1 MQYLAPLF
9 CGVFLFDHLINMKK
23 ILFVL
28 YILAISNLRAQEYDI
43 SECIKIALDR
53 KGTLVSAEL
62 DVASAN
68 EGVRGSYSGV
78 LPSVSLSTSGGKT
91 KYPVQ
96 ESIIPDLVNLEIDT
110 IKSGESSYMSAG
122 LSINQT
128 IYNGGRSLNSIKQAK
143 VNLDIAKLR
152 QRNTKID
159 VIQNVTRSYYGL
171 LQAQQLLDVAEKN
184 LVLSEKQVDLVQ
196 KQFDL
201 GAVRKTDL
209 LKAKVS
215 IGQARVELLNR
226 KTALENA
233 RRQLFNDMGMIDFGQ
248 SIVAKYS
255 EWAPV
260 LVPTSAEALTFL
272 KEKNPNILIQA
283 SAIEIGKIQL
293 KMAKG
298 MRSPSAFASV
308 DYSANGNNSDELKE
322 AFNDDWRLGMNMSVN
337 FPLYSGNSLS
347 TAQQKAE
354 LEKQKS
360 ENNYLTYLNDLRVQ
374 VELIRKTIMNYSEII
389 PINQDVVSSAEEDL
403 KLVQERY
410 SIGSATI
417 LEVLDAQV
425 SLIRSNS
432 TLINTIHDARIQEM
446 SLKALL
452 GILDLEYQNKEE

>member
-1 MQYLAPLF
+1 MKNISLLF
-9 CGVFLFDHLINMKK
+9 
-23 ILFVL
+23 L
-28 YILAISNLRAQEYDI
+28 YIIIISALGAQEYDI

-53 KGTLVSAEL
+53 KGTLVSASL
-62 DVASAN
+62 DVESAN
-68 EGVRGSYSGV
+68 QGVLGSYSGV
-78 LPSVSLSTSGGKT
+78 LPSLSLSTSGGKT

-96 ESIIPDLVNLEIDT
+96 ERIIPDLVNLEIDT
-110 IKSGESSYMSAG
+110 ITSGESGYMSAG

-128 IYNGGRSLNSIKQAK
+128 IYNGGRSVNAIKQARIS
-143 VNLDIAKLR
+143 LDIAKLR
-152 QRNTKID
+152 QRNTKIE

-171 LQAQQLLDVAEKN
+171 LQAQQLLEVAEKN
-184 LVLSEKQVDLVQ
+184 LILSEKQVDLVQ

-209 LKAKVS
+209 LKGKVS
-215 IGQARVELLNR
+215 MGQAKVELLNR
-226 KTALENA
+226 KTALENS

-255 EWAPV
+255 DWVPV
-260 LVPTSAEALTFL
+260 SVPTSTEALAFL
-272 KEKNPNILIQA
+272 KEKNPNILMQL

-308 DYSANGNNSDELKE
+308 DYSANGDNSDELKE
-322 AFNDDWRLGMNMSVN
+322 SFKDDWRLGMNMSVN

-347 TAQQKAE
+347 TTQQKAE

-360 ENNYLTYLNDLRVQ
+360 ENDYLTYLNDLRVQ
-374 VELIRKTIMNYSEII
+374 VELIRKSIMNYSEII
-389 PINQDVVSSAEEDL
+389 PINRDVVSSAEEDL

-452 GILDLEYQNKEE
+452 GILDLEYQTKEE

>member
-1 MQYLAPLF
+1 VGLLF
-9 CGVFLFDHLINMKK
+9 SRDYYLINMKN
-23 ILFVL
+23 ISLLFF
-28 YILAISNLRAQEYDI
+28 YIIIISVARAQEYDV

-53 KGTLVSAEL
+53 KGTLVSAGL
-62 DVASAN
+62 DVESAN
-68 EGVRGSYSGV
+68 QGVLGSYSGV
-78 LPSVSLSTSGGKT
+78 LPSLRLSTSGGKT

-110 IKSGESSYMSAG
+110 ITSGESSYMSAG

-128 IYNGGRSLNSIKQAK
+128 IYNGGRSVNAIKQARI
-143 VNLDIAKLR
+143 NLDIAKLR
-152 QRNTKID
+152 QRNTKIE

-171 LQAQQLLDVAEKN
+171 LQAQQLLDVAENN

-215 IGQARVELLNR
+215 MGQAKVELLNR
-226 KTALENA
+226 KTVLENS

-255 EWAPV
+255 DWVPV
-260 LVPTSAEALTFL
+260 SVPTSAETLTFL
-272 KEKNPNILIQA
+272 KEKNPNILIQL

-293 KMAKG
+293 KIAKG

-308 DYSANGNNSDELKE
+308 DYSANGDNSDELKE
-322 AFNDDWRLGMNMSVN
+322 SLKDDWRLGMNMSIN

-360 ENNYLTYLNDLRVQ
+360 ENDYLTYLNDLRVQ
-374 VELIRKTIMNYSEII
+374 VELIRKSIMNYSEII
-389 PINQDVVSSAEEDL
+389 PINQDVVASAEEDL
-403 KLVQERY
+403 KLVQKRY

-432 TLINTIHDARIQEM
+432 TLINTIHDARMQEM

-452 GILDLEYQNKEE
+452 GILDLEY

>member
-1 MQYLAPLF
+1 
-9 CGVFLFDHLINMKK
+9 MKN
-23 ILFVL
+23 ILFIL
-28 YILAISNLRAQEYDI
+28 YILVISVLGAQEYDV

-53 KGTLVSAEL
+53 KGTLVSAGL
-62 DVASAN
+62 DVESAN
-68 EGVRGSYSGV
+68 QGVLGSYSGV
-78 LPSVSLSTSGGKT
+78 LPSLSLSTSGGKT

-96 ESIIPDLVNLEIDT
+96 ENIIPDLVNLEIDT
-110 IKSGESSYMSAG
+110 ITSGESSYMSAG

-128 IYNGGRSLNSIKQAK
+128 IYNGGRSVNAIKQARIS
-143 VNLDIAKLR
+143 LDIAKLR
-152 QRNTKID
+152 QRNTKIE

-171 LQAQQLLDVAEKN
+171 LQAQQLLEVAEKN
-184 LVLSEKQVDLVQ
+184 LILSEKQVDLVQ

-209 LKAKVS
+209 LKGKVS
-215 IGQARVELLNR
+215 MGQAKVELLNR
-226 KTALENA
+226 KTALENS
-233 RRQLFNDMGMIDFGQ
+233 RRQLFNDMGMIDFGL

-255 EWAPV
+255 DWVPV
-260 LVPTSAEALTFL
+260 SVPTSTEALTFL
-272 KEKNPNILIQA
+272 KEKNPNILMQL

-308 DYSANGNNSDELKE
+308 DYSANGDNSDELKE
-322 AFNDDWRLGMNMSVN
+322 SFKDDWRLGMNMSVN

-360 ENNYLTYLNDLRVQ
+360 ENDYLTFLNDLRVQ
-374 VELIRKTIMNYSEII
+374 VELIRKSIMNYSEII
-389 PINQDVVSSAEEDL
+389 PINRDVVSSAEEDL

-452 GILDLEYQNKEE
+452 GILDLEYQTKEE

>member
-1 MQYLAPLF
+1 
-9 CGVFLFDHLINMKK
+9 MKN
-23 ILFVL
+23 ILFILYVL
-28 YILAISNLRAQEYDI
+28 VISALGAQEYDI

-53 KGTLVSAEL
+53 KGTLVSAGLE
-62 DVASAN
+62 VESAN
-68 EGVRGSYSGV
+68 QGVLGSYSGI
-78 LPSVSLSTSGGKT
+78 LPSLGLSTSGGKT

-128 IYNGGRSLNSIKQAK
+128 IYNGGRSVNAIKQARI
-143 VNLDIAKLR
+143 NLDIAKLR
-152 QRNTKID
+152 QRNTKIE

-171 LQAQQLLDVAEKN
+171 LQAQQLLEVAEKN
-184 LVLSEKQVDLVQ
+184 LILSEKQVDLVQ

-209 LKAKVS
+209 LKGKVS
-215 IGQARVELLNR
+215 MGQAKVELLNR
-226 KTALENA
+226 KTALENS

-255 EWAPV
+255 EWAPTS
-260 LVPTSAEALTFL
+260 VPTSAEALTFL
-272 KEKNPNILIQA
+272 KEKNPNILMQL

-308 DYSANGNNSDELKE
+308 DYSANGDNSDELKE
-322 AFNDDWRLGMNMSVN
+322 SLKDDWRLGMNMSVN

-360 ENNYLTYLNDLRVQ
+360 ENDYLTYLNDLRVQ
-374 VELIRKTIMNYSEII
+374 VELIRKSIMNYSEII
-389 PINQDVVSSAEEDL
+389 PINRDVVASAEEDL

-432 TLINTIHDARIQEM
+432 TLINTIHDARMQEM

-452 GILDLEYQNKEE
+452 GILDLEYQTKEE

>member
-1 MQYLAPLF
+1 
-9 CGVFLFDHLINMKK
+9 MKK
-23 ILFVL
+23 QYIIILVSF
-28 YILAISNLRAQEYDI
+28 IFSTSFAQVYDL
-43 SECIKIALDR
+43 SECIGIALESKR
-53 KGTLVSAEL
+53 TLVSAEL
-62 DVASAN
+62 DVGSAN

-78 LPSVSLSTSGGKT
+78 LPSISLSTSGGKT

-96 ESIIPDLVNLEIDT
+96 ENIIPDLVNLEIDT

-122 LSINQT
+122 VSINQT

-152 QRNTKID
+152 QRNTKIE

-171 LQAQQLLDVAEKN
+171 LQDQQLLDVAEKN
-184 LVLSEKQVDLVQ
+184 LVLSKKQVDLVQ

-226 KTALENA
+226 KTTLENS
-233 RRQLFNDMGMIDFGQ
+233 RRQLFNAMGVIDFGQ

-255 EWAPV
+255 EWEPV
-260 LVPTSAEALTFL
+260 SVPTSGEALTFL
-272 KEKNPNILIQA
+272 KEKNPNVLIQ
-283 SAIEIGKIQL
+283 SSVIELGKIQL

-322 AFNDDWRLGMNMSVN
+322 AFKDDWRIGMNMSVN

-347 TAQQKAE
+347 SAQQRAE

-360 ENNYLTYLNDLRVQ
+360 ENDYLTYLNDLRVQ
-374 VELIRKTIMNYSEII
+374 VELIRKSIMNYTEII
-389 PINQDVVSSAEEDL
+389 PINQDVVYSAEEDL
-403 KLVQERY
+403 KLAQERY

-432 TLINTIHDARIQEM
+432 TLINTTHDARMQEM

-452 GILDLEYQNKEE
+452 GILDLEYQTKEE

>member
-1 MQYLAPLF
+1 M
-9 CGVFLFDHLINMKK
+9 GFLFSKDYYLINMKN
-23 ILFVL
+23 ILFIS
-28 YILAISNLRAQEYDI
+28 YILFISALGAQEYDI

-53 KGTLVSAEL
+53 KGTLVSAGLE
-62 DVASAN
+62 VESAN
-68 EGVRGSYSGV
+68 QGVLGSYSGV
-78 LPSVSLSTSGGKT
+78 LPSLSLSTSGGKT

-128 IYNGGRSLNSIKQAK
+128 IYNGGRSVNAIKQARI
-143 VNLDIAKLR
+143 NLDIAKLR
-152 QRNTKID
+152 QRNTKIE

-171 LQAQQLLDVAEKN
+171 LQAQQLLEVAEKN
-184 LVLSEKQVDLVQ
+184 LILSEKQVDLVQ

-209 LKAKVS
+209 LKGKVS
-215 IGQARVELLNR
+215 MGQAKVELLNR

-255 EWAPV
+255 DWIPV
-260 LVPTSAEALTFL
+260 SVPTSAEALKFL
-272 KEKNPNILIQA
+272 KEKNPNILMQL
-283 SAIEIGKIQL
+283 SVIEIGKIQL

-308 DYSANGNNSDELKE
+308 DYSANGDNSDELKE
-322 AFNDDWRLGMNMSVN
+322 SLKDDWRLGMNMSVN

-360 ENNYLTYLNDLRVQ
+360 ENDYLTYLNDLRVQ
-374 VELIRKTIMNYSEII
+374 VELIRKSIMNYSEII
-389 PINQDVVSSAEEDL
+389 PINRDVVASAEEDL

-432 TLINTIHDARIQEM
+432 TLINTIHDARMQEM

-452 GILDLEYQNKEE
+452 GILDLEYQTKEE

>member
-1 MQYLAPLF
+1 
-9 CGVFLFDHLINMKK
+9 MKN
-23 ILFVL
+23 ISLLLL
-28 YILAISNLRAQEYDI
+28 YIIIISALGAQEYDI

-53 KGTLVSAEL
+53 KGTLVSASL
-62 DVASAN
+62 DVESAN
-68 EGVRGSYSGV
+68 QGVLGSYSGV
-78 LPSVSLSTSGGKT
+78 LPSLSLSTSGGKT

-110 IKSGESSYMSAG
+110 ITSGESSYMSAG

-128 IYNGGRSLNSIKQAK
+128 IYNGGRSVNAIKQARI
-143 VNLDIAKLR
+143 NLDIAKLR
-152 QRNTKID
+152 QRNTKIE

-171 LQAQQLLDVAEKN
+171 LQAQQLLEVAEKN
-184 LVLSEKQVDLVQ
+184 LILSEKQVDLVQ

-209 LKAKVS
+209 LKGKVS
-215 IGQARVELLNR
+215 MGQAKVELLNR
-226 KTALENA
+226 KTSLENS

-255 EWAPV
+255 DWVPV
-260 LVPTSAEALTFL
+260 SVPTSTEALTFL
-272 KEKNPNILIQA
+272 KEKNPNILMQL

-308 DYSANGNNSDELKE
+308 DYSANGDNSDELKE
-322 AFNDDWRLGMNMSVN
+322 SFKDDWRLGMNMSVN

-347 TAQQKAE
+347 TTQQKAE

-360 ENNYLTYLNDLRVQ
+360 ENDYLTYLNDLRVQ
-374 VELIRKTIMNYSEII
+374 VELIRKSIMNYSEII
-389 PINQDVVSSAEEDL
+389 PINRDVVSSAEEDL

-452 GILDLEYQNKEE
+452 GILDLEYQTKEE

>member
-1 MQYLAPLF
+1 M
-9 CGVFLFDHLINMKK
+9 
-23 ILFVL
+23 
-28 YILAISNLRAQEYDI
+28 
-43 SECIKIALDR
+43 
-53 KGTLVSAEL
+53 
-62 DVASAN
+62 
-68 EGVRGSYSGV
+68 
-78 LPSVSLSTSGGKT
+78 
-91 KYPVQ
+91 
-96 ESIIPDLVNLEIDT
+96 NLEIDT
-110 IKSGESSYMSAG
+110 ITSGESSYMSAG

-128 IYNGGRSLNSIKQAK
+128 IYNGGRSVNAIKQARI
-143 VNLDIAKLR
+143 NLDIAKLR
-152 QRNTKID
+152 QRNTKIE

-184 LVLSEKQVDLVQ
+184 LILSEKQVDLVQ

-209 LKAKVS
+209 LKGKVS
-215 IGQARVELLNR
+215 MGQAKVELLNR
-226 KTALENA
+226 KTALENS
-233 RRQLFNDMGMIDFGQ
+233 RRRLFNDMGMIDFGQ

-255 EWAPV
+255 DWVPV
-260 LVPTSAEALTFL
+260 SVPTSAEALTFL
-272 KEKNPNILIQA
+272 KEKNPNILMQL

-308 DYSANGNNSDELKE
+308 DYSANGDNSDELKE
-322 AFNDDWRLGMNMSVN
+322 SFKDDWRLGMNMSVN

-347 TAQQKAE
+347 TTQQKAE

-360 ENNYLTYLNDLRVQ
+360 ENDYLTYLNDLRVQ
-374 VELIRKTIMNYSEII
+374 VELIRKSIMNYSEII
-389 PINQDVVSSAEEDL
+389 PINRDVVASAEEDL

-452 GILDLEYQNKEE
+452 GILDLEYQTKEE

>member
-1 MQYLAPLF
+1 MKNISLLF
-9 CGVFLFDHLINMKK
+9 
-23 ILFVL
+23 L
-28 YILAISNLRAQEYDI
+28 YIIIISALGAQEYDI

-53 KGTLVSAEL
+53 KGTLVSASL
-62 DVASAN
+62 DVESAN
-68 EGVRGSYSGV
+68 QGVLGSYSGV

-110 IKSGESSYMSAG
+110 ITSGESSYMSAG
-122 LSINQT
+122 LTINQT
-128 IYNGGRSLNSIKQAK
+128 IYNGGRSVNAIKQARI
-143 VNLDIAKLR
+143 NLDIAKLR
-152 QRNTKID
+152 QRNTKIE
-159 VIQNVTRSYYGL
+159 VIQNVTRAYYGL
-171 LQAQQLLDVAEKN
+171 LQAQQLLEVAEKN
-184 LVLSEKQVDLVQ
+184 LILSEKQVDLVQ

-209 LKAKVS
+209 LKGKVS
-215 IGQARVELLNR
+215 MGQAKVELLNR
-226 KTALENA
+226 KTALENS

-255 EWAPV
+255 DWIPTS
-260 LVPTSAEALTFL
+260 VPTSAEALTFL
-272 KEKNPNILIQA
+272 KEKNPNILMQL
-283 SAIEIGKIQL
+283 SVIEIGKIQL
-293 KMAKG
+293 KIAKG

-308 DYSANGNNSDELKE
+308 DYSANGDNSDELKE
-322 AFNDDWRLGMNMSVN
+322 SLKDDWRLGMNMSVN

-347 TAQQKAE
+347 TTQQKAE

-360 ENNYLTYLNDLRVQ
+360 ENDYLTYLNDLRVQ
-374 VELIRKTIMNYSEII
+374 VELIRKSIMNYSEII
-389 PINQDVVSSAEEDL
+389 PINRDVVSSAEEDL

-452 GILDLEYQNKEE
+452 GILDLEYQTKKE

>member
-1 MQYLAPLF
+1 MKKYCIIIL
-9 CGVFLFDHLINMKK
+9 FLFI
-23 ILFVL
+23 F
-28 YILAISNLRAQEYDI
+28 STSFAQVYDL
-43 SECIKIALDR
+43 SECIGIALESKR
-53 KGTLVSAEL
+53 TLVSAEL
-62 DVASAN
+62 DVGSAN

-96 ESIIPDLVNLEIDT
+96 ENIIPDLVNLEIDT

-122 LSINQT
+122 VSINQT

-152 QRNTKID
+152 QRNTKIE
-159 VIQNVTRSYYGL
+159 VIQNVARSYYGL
-171 LQAQQLLDVAEKN
+171 LQDQQLLDVAEKN
-184 LVLSEKQVDLVQ
+184 LLLSEKQVGLVQ

-226 KTALENA
+226 KTALENS
-233 RRQLFNDMGMIDFGQ
+233 RRQLFNDMGVIDFGQ

-260 LVPTSAEALTFL
+260 SVPTSAETLTFL
-272 KEKNPNILIQA
+272 KEKNPNILIQ
-283 SAIEIGKIQL
+283 SSVIETGKIQL

-322 AFNDDWRLGMNMSVN
+322 AFKDDWRIGMNMSVN

-347 TAQQKAE
+347 SAQQRAE

-360 ENNYLTYLNDLRVQ
+360 ENDYLTYLNDLRVQ
-374 VELIRKTIMNYSEII
+374 VELIRKSIMNYSEII

-403 KLVQERY
+403 KLAQERY
-410 SIGSATI
+410 SIGSANI

-432 TLINTIHDARIQEM
+432 TLINTIHDARMQEM

-452 GILDLEYQNKEE
+452 GILDLEYQTKEE

>member
-1 MQYLAPLF
+1 
-9 CGVFLFDHLINMKK
+9 MKN
-23 ILFVL
+23 ILFILYVL
-28 YILAISNLRAQEYDI
+28 VISALGAQEYDV

-53 KGTLVSAEL
+53 KGTLVSAGLE
-62 DVASAN
+62 VESAN
-68 EGVRGSYSGV
+68 QGVLGSYSGFV
-78 LPSVSLSTSGGKT
+78 PSLGLCTSGRKT

-128 IYNGGRSLNSIKQAK
+128 IYNGGRSVNAIKQARI
-143 VNLDIAKLR
+143 NLDIAKLR
-152 QRNTKID
+152 QRNTKIE
-159 VIQNVTRSYYGL
+159 VIQNVTRAYYGL

-184 LVLSEKQVDLVQ
+184 LILSEKQVDLVQ

-209 LKAKVS
+209 LKGKVS
-215 IGQARVELLNR
+215 MGQAKVELLNR
-226 KTALENA
+226 KTSLENS

-255 EWAPV
+255 DWVPV
-260 LVPTSAEALTFL
+260 SVPTSAEALTFL
-272 KEKNPNILIQA
+272 KEKNPNILMQL
-283 SAIEIGKIQL
+283 SAIEIGNIQL
-293 KMAKG
+293 KIAKG
-298 MRSPSAFASV
+298 MRSPSAFASI
-308 DYSANGNNSDELKE
+308 DYSANGDNSDELKE
-322 AFNDDWRLGMNMSVN
+322 SFKDDWRLGMNMSVN

-347 TAQQKAE
+347 TTQQKAE

-360 ENNYLTYLNDLRVQ
+360 ENDYLTYLNDLRVQ
-374 VELIRKTIMNYSEII
+374 VELIRKSIMNYSEII
-389 PINQDVVSSAEEDL
+389 PINRDVVASAEEDL

-432 TLINTIHDARIQEM
+432 TLINTIHDARMQEM

-452 GILDLEYQNKEE
+452 GILDLEYQTKEE

>member
-1 MQYLAPLF
+1 MKKYYIIIL
-9 CGVFLFDHLINMKK
+9 FLFI
-23 ILFVL
+23 F
-28 YILAISNLRAQEYDI
+28 STSFAQVYDL
-43 SECIKIALDR
+43 SECIGIALENKR
-53 KGTLVSAEL
+53 ALVSAEL
-62 DVASAN
+62 NIGSAN

-78 LPSVSLSTSGGKT
+78 LPSVSLSTSSGKT
-91 KYPVQ
+91 KYPLQ
-96 ESIIPDLVNLEIDT
+96 ENIIPDLVNLEIDT

-122 LSINQT
+122 VSINQT

-152 QRNTKID
+152 QRNTKIE

-171 LQAQQLLDVAEKN
+171 LQDQQLLEVAEKN

-226 KTALENA
+226 KTALENS
-233 RRQLFNDMGMIDFGQ
+233 RRKLFNDMGVIDFGQ

-260 LVPTSAEALTFL
+260 SIPTSAEALTFL
-272 KEKNPNILIQA
+272 KEKNPNILIQ
-283 SAIEIGKIQL
+283 SSVIEIEKILL

-322 AFNDDWRLGMNMSVN
+322 AFKDDWRIGMNMSVN

-347 TAQQKAE
+347 SAQQRAE

-360 ENNYLTYLNDLRVQ
+360 ENDYLTYLNDLRVQ
-374 VELIRKTIMNYSEII
+374 VELIRKSIMNYTEII

-403 KLVQERY
+403 KLAQERY

-432 TLINTIHDARIQEM
+432 TLINTIHDARMQEM

-452 GILDLEYQNKEE
+452 GILDLEYQTKEE